1 MMKKVFQ
8 KIKHNKLL
16 TLLIL
21 LAIIFLLLGFFYI
34 TILNNE
40 NKAIIKENTNNYL
53 MAIKNNTLKYQT
65 TFFKTTIS
73 NTLTNSLIW
82 LLGISLIGIIFIF
95 LIFIFK
101 CFLFSFTFTSIIYN
115 KGLKGLLFATFYSFP
130 LFLNLIVCFFLT
142 YYALSFSI
150 MLFNYFFRKKDY
162 NRKVIVKRYLKIF
175 LFTFFISL
183 VSSICESFLI
193 PKIIK
198 LIYF

>member
-1 MMKKVFQ
+1 MKKVFQ

-34 TILNNE
+34 TILSNE

-53 MAIKNNTLKYQT
+53 MAIKNN